1 MTKLVKRE
9 SEVEERKEGKEAETA
24 SIGKRLERF
33 CYKENS
39 DKEQLL
45 EGDLASIGR
54 FLFCFKAGDITYLK
68 LSGNNI
74 VETIK
79 QEINKIYKPL
89 ARLTIKKRERTQ

>member
-1 MTKLVKRE
+1 M
-9 SEVEERKEGKEAETA
+9 
-24 SIGKRLERF
+24 
-33 CYKENS
+33 
-39 DKEQLL
+39 
-45 EGDLASIGR
+45 ASIGR

-89 ARLTIKKRERTQ
+89 ARLTKKKERGPK